1 MSEVSCSPE
10 SEPSPAKWC
19 EDSETVAVQGN
30 DILGSH
36 EMTETLWSFDDEVW
50 DLNEPYFYQIYCFCY
65 LNEDGSIRLLYN
77 QYNPYQRT
85 VDPVAS
91 CPHYEHP
98 GLLQDVFRTRN
109 LLYSAVVQLQFW
121 INSAKFTQFPK
132 IE

>member
-1 MSEVSCSPE
+1 M
-10 SEPSPAKWC
+10 
-19 EDSETVAVQGN
+19 AVQGN

-77 QYNPYQRT
+77 QDNPYQRT

-109 LLYSAVVQLQFW
+109 LLYSAVVQLKFW
-121 INSAKFTQFPK
+121 INSAKFTQSPK
-132 IE
+132 IK